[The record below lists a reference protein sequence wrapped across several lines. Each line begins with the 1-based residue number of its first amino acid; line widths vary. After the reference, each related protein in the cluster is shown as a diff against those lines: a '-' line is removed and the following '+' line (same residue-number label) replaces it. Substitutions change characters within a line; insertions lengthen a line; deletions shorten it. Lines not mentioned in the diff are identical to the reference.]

1 MNSDRNL
8 TDRDKKKAIRINS
21 ELRIVLPT
29 QKIETRTRIYEDGT
43 KEIIETQIADP
54 YN

>member
-1 MNSDRNL
+1 MSSDRNL
-8 TDRDKKKAIRINS
+8 SDRDKKKAIRINS
-21 ELRIVLPT
+21 ESKDHASNT
-29 QKIETRTRIYEDGT
+29 KIETRIYEDGT